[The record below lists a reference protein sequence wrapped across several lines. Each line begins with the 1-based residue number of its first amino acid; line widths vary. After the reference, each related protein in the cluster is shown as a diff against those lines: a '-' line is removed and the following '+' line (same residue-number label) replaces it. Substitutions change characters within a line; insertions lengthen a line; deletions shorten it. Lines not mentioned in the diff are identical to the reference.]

1 MHFIEGPTGN
11 DSGPVWRLDGR
22 RWLFGAHALPEGKGY
37 TVNSKEFARILGVS
51 QATVSRALNNSPLVT
66 EETKNMVVQKAA
78 EYGFELNS
86 LARSLKTNRTG
97 TIGIL
102 FSQHFRGMAGTPM
115 LAHFYDCLQRELIKY
130 DYDIMLVY
138 DYAPDKG
145 VSVFERII
153 RKRKVDGL
161 ITIRT
166 TLGDREMSLI
176 KENNFPCVSM
186 LMTRQKQDA
195 LYSLHTDSEYGGR
208 LAGRFLGAFPD
219 FEMMYIGFD
228 GEEIENNRR
237 CRSFKRGLTE
247 RGRELSPTNQLSC
260 PMTFEAGY
268 AVAER
273 LTRSLAK
280 KKLALFVYNDL
291 IALGML
297 NAFRE
302 AGIRVP
308 DQVQILGVDDIPLA
322 SWIKPNLST
331 LHVDVEEIIPD
342 GCKLLRD
349 LIENRKIAKFKSSY
363 KPRLLL
369 RDTTLPF
376 PD

>member
-1 MHFIEGPTGN
+1 M
-11 DSGPVWRLDGR
+11 
-22 RWLFGAHALPEGKGY
+22 
-37 TVNSKEFARILGVS
+37 NSKELARMLGIS
-51 QATVSRALNNSPLVT
+51 QATVSRALNDSPLVT

-86 LARSLKTNRTG
+86 QARSLKTNRTG

-102 FSQHFRGMAGTPM
+102 FSQHFRGMTGTPM

-130 DYDIMLVY
+130 DYDIMLIY
-138 DYAPDKG
+138 DYAPSKG
-145 VSVFERII
+145 MTVFERII

-166 TLGDREMSLI
+166 TLSDREMSLI
-176 KENNFPCVSM
+176 KENSFPCVPM
-186 LMTRQKQDA
+186 LMTRQKQEA
-195 LYSLHTDSEYGGR
+195 PYSLHTDSEYGGR
-208 LAGRFLGAFPD
+208 LAGRFFGSFPK

-228 GEEIENNRR
+228 GEEFESERR
-237 CRSFKRGLTE
+237 CRGFQRGLTE
-247 RGRELSPTNQLSC
+247 RGRELSPANHLLC

-268 AVAER
+268 ATAER
-273 LTRSLAK
+273 LTRTLAK
-280 KKLALFVYNDL
+280 KKLAIFVYNDL

-302 AGIRVP
+302 AGISVP
-308 DQVQILGVDDIPLA
+308 DQVQILGMDDIPLA

-331 LHVDVEEIIPD
+331 LHVPVEDMVPD

-349 LIENRKIAKFKSSY
+349 LIENQEIAKFKSSY

-369 RDTTLPF
+369 RDTTLPL